1 MSSKPTRPR
10 PVWRGRLLWIAVG
23 LMLAITAFWG
33 DALSAPP
40 SHAEQKKDLVEYLK
54 SI

>member
-1 MSSKPTRPR
+1 MTWTPTRPHPR
-10 PVWRGRLLWIAVG
+10 WRGRVLWIAIG
-23 LMLAITAFWG
+23 TMLAITAFWG

-40 SHAEQKKDLVEYLK
+40 SASGKDVFREYLK